1 MACITQPTLKTLVL
15 NERSQSTFENSVAS
29 NDDAW
34 NSHDWTRRRIEIEP
48 GKPLLH
54 HRCTR
59 CRRDIVEEV
68 STGER
73 YAVHV
78 SAFRFDRL
86 SDEITARWLIE
97 TCAKSQPA
105 SDDDDRT
112 RFHPAGPPGAPTKRG
127 NRAGKK

>member
-1 MACITQPTLKTLVL
+1 MLKTRVL
-15 NERSQSTFENSVAS
+15 NERSRSAFENSVAS

-59 CRRDIVEEV
+59 CRRDFVEEV
-68 STGER
+68 SSGER

-86 SDEITARWLIE
+86 SDEITARWLSE
-97 TCAKSQPA
+97 PCPKSQTA
-105 SDDDDRT
+105 SDEDDRT
-112 RFHPAGPPGAPTKRG
+112 RFHSAGTPGAATGRG